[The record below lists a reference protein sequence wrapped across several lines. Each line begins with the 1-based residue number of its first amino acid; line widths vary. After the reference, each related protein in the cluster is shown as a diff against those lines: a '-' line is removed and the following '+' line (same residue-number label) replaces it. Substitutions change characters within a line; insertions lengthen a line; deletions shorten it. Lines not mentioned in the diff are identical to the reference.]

1 MSDETRE
8 SSTLAT
14 FWGQMDRNSE
24 RARQMPDW
32 VKGSTVNHRAA
43 SVSAGAEPL
52 VQGLN
57 RNTSQKPPQP
67 QDNPEHADD

>member
-32 VKGSTVNHRAA
+32 VKGSTVNHRAT
-43 SVSAGAEPL
+43 SVSAGAEP
-52 VQGLN
+52 
-57 RNTSQKPPQP
+57 NTSQKPPQP